1 MMMNLFLGGAAFSA
15 FRLNALKAK
24 NIDSARLLYV
34 VWAENLSQKD
44 LGVLKNLLNAEI
56 LQKSTVNPQ
65 FFLIAPRIGTISPWA
80 SKATEI
86 AERSGLKVWRI
97 EKLILFE
104 GKKFDAA
111 DQLHDLMTESVLS
124 SFDEIQQLFENL
136 EPAPF
141 FEIENNADSLEAANQ
156 RLGLALNAEE
166 KEYLL
171 NIFKAENRNPS
182 DAELMM
188 FAQMNSEHCRHKIFN
203 ADFVIDGVA
212 QEKTLFQWIQKTHEK
227 APQGTVLAYADN
239 AAILEGK
246 PIERLYPNQNG
257 EYVFHTEKTLPLI
270 KVETHNHPTAISPF
284 AGAATGSGGEIRDEG
299 ATGRG
304 SKPVAGLCGF
314 SVSNLNLPNFAQP
327 WETFKE
333 APKRLAS
340 ALQIMIEGPIGAASF
355 NNEFGRPNLAGFF
368 RTYLQ
373 ALPQCTYGY
382 MKPIMIAGGIGQIA
396 ARDAFKTP
404 QLPAGTLFVQLGGP
418 GLLIGLGGGAASSMH
433 SGENLESLD
442 FASVQRD
449 NPEMQRRAQE
459 VIDRCWQLGDNNP
472 ILSIHDVGAGGL
484 SNAFPELAN
493 GGGVGA
499 SFELRDVPTLERK
512 MSPAQIWSNE
522 AQERYV
528 LAILPENLPK
538 FRAICAR
545 ERAPF
550 AVVGYATKEQRLT
563 VFDSYFKNKPVDI
576 ALPAL
581 LGKPPKMRKN
591 VTSKAFENIAIPF
604 EKITFSDAVKRLL
617 ALPSIADKSFLI
629 TIGDRTVG
637 GLTARDQMVGPWQV
651 PTADVAVVC
660 DDFKGFGGAAF
671 ALGEKSPIAVLNPAA
686 AARMA
691 AAESLTNLFSADVEL
706 SNVKLSANWMAAC
719 GAAGEDARL
728 YSAVQALSEFCQE
741 LGISIPVGKDS
752 LSMQSAWADFQ
763 VISPV
768 SLVVSAFA
776 KVDDVRKTKTPLIF
790 HGKRQKNFKT
800 DLFLI
805 ALNAKNRLGASSLA
819 QVYNATG
826 AEPPDVDSPVDFQKL
841 LKTLSELKKQH
852 LILAQHDRSDGGAL
866 IALLEMAFTS
876 HYGLTLKTPENV
888 EPLDFWLNEEIG
900 FLIETPRESRNKI
913 LQSFAFAY
921 LLGETNDSD
930 VITIEGLFEE
940 SRLNLQKQWSRTS
953 FEMQRLR
960 DNPKTAEE
968 WFNGIENCS
977 DRGLEPL
984 LNFEIKA
991 PAIFKKTPPKVAILR
1006 EQGINSQ
1013 NEMAAAFTA
1022 AGFAAF
1028 DVTMSDILESRVRLS
1043 DFQVLAACGGFSF
1056 GDVLGAG
1063 QGWAKSILMNAKT
1076 FDEFSAFF
1084 NRENTLALGVCN
1096 GCQMMSALKT
1106 MIPGA
1111 QHWPTF
1117 LHNESAQFEARL
1129 SLVEVQESPAVFLK
1143 GMAGARLPIV
1153 VSHGEGRAENAQN
1166 AIVSLCYCDFE
1177 GHKNLPYPQNPNG
1190 SSGGKTAFTT
1200 PDGRFMIMMPH
1211 PERCFRNVQL
1221 SYSPWTTDFS
1231 PWMQLF
1237 YNARSFF
1244 E

>member
-1 MMMNLFLGGAAFSA
+1 MTLFLGGAAFSA
-15 FRLNALKAK
+15 FRLHALKAK
-24 NIDSARLLYV
+24 NIDSSRLLYA
-34 VWAENLSQKD
+34 VWAENLSEKD
-44 LGVLKNLLNAEI
+44 FSVLKNLLNAEV
-56 LQKSTVNPQ
+56 LKKSTVNAQ
-65 FFLIAPRIGTISPWA
+65 FFLISPRIGTISPWA

-86 AERSGLKVWRI
+86 AERSGLKVSRI

-104 GKKFDAA
+104 GKAFDEA
-111 DQLHDLMTESVLS
+111 DHLHDPMTESVLKD
-124 SFDEIQQLFENL
+124 FDEINTLFENP
-136 EPAPF
+136 EPAPLT
-141 FEIENNADSLEAANQ
+141 EIENNAESLEKANQ
-156 RLGLALNAEE
+156 ALGLALNDEE
-166 KEYLL
+166 KAYLHE
-171 NIFKAENRNPS
+171 IFKAEGRNPT
-182 DAELMM
+182 DVELMM

-203 ADFVIDGVA
+203 ADFVIDDIP
-212 QEKTLFQWIQKTHEK
+212 QEKTLFQWIQKTHET

-239 AAILEGK
+239 AAILEGSE
-246 PIERLYPNQNG
+246 IERLYPNANG
-257 EYVFHTEKTLPLI
+257 EYAFHTEKTLPLI

-314 SVSNLNLPNFAQP
+314 SVSNLNLKNFPQA
-327 WETFKE
+327 WERFKE

-340 ALQIMIEGPIGAASF
+340 ALQIMMDGPIGAASF

-373 ALPQCTYGY
+373 TLPHRIYGY

-396 ARDAFKTP
+396 ARDAFKKP
-404 QLPAGTLFVQLGGP
+404 KLPAGTLFIQLGGP
-418 GLLIGLGGGAASSMH
+418 GLLIGFGGGAASSMH

-442 FASVQRD
+442 FASVQRG

-459 VIDRCWQLGDNNP
+459 VIDRCWQLGDDNP

-484 SNAFPELAN
+484 SNALPELAN
-493 GGGVGA
+493 GGSVGA
-499 SFELRDVPTLERK
+499 TFELRDVPSLERK

-528 LAILPENLPK
+528 LAILPDDLPK
-538 FRAICAR
+538 FSAICER

-550 AVVGYATKEQRLT
+550 AVVGYATDEQRLRLC
-563 VFDSYFKNKPVDI
+563 DSYFKNRPVDI

-591 VTSKAFENIAIPF
+591 VKSEAVESIAIPF
-604 EKITFSDAVKRLL
+604 EKIDFQNAVERLL
-617 ALPSIADKSFLI
+617 ALPTIADKTFLI

-651 PTADVAVVC
+651 PTSDVAVVC
-660 DDFKGFGGAAF
+660 DDFKGFTGAAF
-671 ALGEKSPIAVLNPAA
+671 AMGEKAPIAVLNSAA

-691 AAESLTNLFSADVEL
+691 AAESLTNLFSADVKL
-706 SNVKLSANWMAAC
+706 ADVKLSANWMAAC

-728 YSAVQALSEFCQE
+728 YAAVRALSEFCQS

-752 LSMQSAWADFQ
+752 LSMQSSWGDFK

-776 KVDDVRKTKTPLIF
+776 KVGDVRKTKTPLFF
-790 HGKRQKNFKT
+790 HGKREKNFKT

-805 ALNAKNRLGASSLA
+805 ALNDKTRLGGSALA

-826 AEPPDVDSPVDFQKL
+826 EETPDIDSPADFQKF
-841 LKTLSELKKQH
+841 LKTLADLKNQNF
-852 LILAQHDRSDGGAL
+852 ILAQHDRSDGGAL
-866 IALLEMAFTS
+866 VALLEMAFTS
-876 HYGLTLKTPENV
+876 HCGLKLKTPENAN
-888 EPLDFWLNEEIG
+888 PLDFWFNEEIG
-900 FLIETPRESRNKI
+900 LVIETPRESREKI
-913 LQSFAFAY
+913 LQAFDFVY
-921 LLGETNDSD
+921 LLGEINDSD
-930 VITIEGLFEE
+930 SIQIENLFE
-940 SRLNLQKQWSRTS
+940 SDRVTLQKQWSRTS
-953 FEMQRLR
+953 FEIQRLR

-968 WFNGIENCS
+968 WFESIENRADC
-977 DRGLEPL
+977 GLEPL
-984 LNFEIKA
+984 LNFEISA
-991 PAIFKKTPPKVAILR
+991 PAVLKKSPPKVAILR

-1028 DVTMSDILESRVRLS
+1028 DVAMSDILESRISLA

-1063 QGWAKSILMNAKT
+1063 QGWAKSILMNSKT

-1084 NRENTLALGVCN
+1084 ARKNTLALGVCN

-1111 QHWPTF
+1111 ESWPTF

-1153 VSHGEGRAENAQN
+1153 VSHGEGRAEGADS
-1166 AIVSLCYCDFE
+1166 AIAALCYCDSE
-1177 GHKNLPYPQNPNG
+1177 GNKNLPYPQNPNG
-1190 SSGGKTAFTT
+1190 SANGKTAFTT
-1200 PDGRFMIMMPH
+1200 ADGRFLIMMPH

-1221 SYSPWTTDFS
+1221 SYSPWSTEFS

-1237 YNARSFF
+1237 YNARAFF